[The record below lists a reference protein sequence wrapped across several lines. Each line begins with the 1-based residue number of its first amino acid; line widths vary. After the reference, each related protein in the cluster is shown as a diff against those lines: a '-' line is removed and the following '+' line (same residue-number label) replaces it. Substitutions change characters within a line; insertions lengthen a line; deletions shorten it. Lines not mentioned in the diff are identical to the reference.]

1 MSQKDHHASEG
12 QEVSLGKDDR
22 VHLCINMENAPRD
35 ADDHPLLQVAEC
47 TNKSHPQQHPVV
59 GRVVKRSECPDCLA
73 DLSAEI
79 QKALHDHLR
88 SSQGWS
94 DEELKVLDGRCN
106 TNFPVWLRPS
116 QPEGVY
122 PVRDYDWQIKLLGEM
137 NRRMVMAKELR
148 ASSNLGVEEG
158 GEAS

>member
-1 MSQKDHHASEG
+1 MSQKDHQASEE
-12 QEVSLGKDDR
+12 QEVLLRKDDN
-22 VHLCINMENAPRD
+22 VHLSVNMENAPRD
-35 ADDHPLLQVAEC
+35 AGDHSPLQVAEC
-47 TNKSHPQQHPVV
+47 TNKTHLQQHPVAD
-59 GRVVKRSECPDCLA
+59 RIVKRSECPDCIA
-73 DLSAEI
+73 DFNAEI
-79 QKALHDHLR
+79 QKALRDLLR
-88 SSQGWS
+88 SSRGWS

-122 PVRDYDWQIKLLGEM
+122 SVRDYDWQIKLLGEM

-148 ASSNLGVEEG
+148 ASNLVVEED